1 MTSSNH
7 TPVLAHP
14 RWDGRRAL
22 FEIEHDGQRYPC
34 AISSGALQELSG
46 TRHFKPADLPRY
58 FAEAH
63 GRIEA
68 IAVAKLRARK
78 SGLLGVLSIWA
89 DDIDDPPPAS
99 SPVAVRL
106 IPGVARSSS

>member
-1 MTSSNH
+1 MISSNH
-7 TPVLAHP
+7 SPALAHP

-68 IAVAKLRARK
+68 IAVAKLLARK

-106 IPGVARSSS
+106 MPGAARSSS

>member
-1 MTSSNH
+1 MTSPTH
-7 TPVLAHP
+7 TPALAHP

-22 FEIEHDGQRYPC
+22 FEIEHEGQRYSC

-68 IAVAKLRARK
+68 IAVAKLLARK

-89 DDIDDPPPAS
+89 DDIDDPPPTS
-99 SPVAVRL
+99 SPVAMQQ